1 MVSSFRNLNII
12 SRSSVDVATCLF
24 KVISMNDDADQILKA
39 LRDAGEN
46 GLLIGELV
54 DRLGIDSQEI
64 AKTINTLMSEGLIMQ
79 KQELEEERYMIKT
92 PVTDD
97 AEPGALS
104 DMNGCPCFH
113 CLRIGRCGIR
123 QPDSPVTCSELE
135 EWLGA
140 GLGRA
145 VS

>member
-1 MVSSFRNLNII
+1 
-12 SRSSVDVATCLF
+12 
-24 KVISMNDDADQILKA
+24 MNDDTDQILKA

-46 GLLIGELV
+46 GLLIGELA

-64 AKTINTLMSEGLIMQ
+64 ATIIDTLVSEGRIMQ
-79 KQELEEERYMIKT
+79 KQELEQERYMIKT
-92 PVTDD
+92 PVADD
-97 AEPGALS
+97 AEPGGLS

-123 QPDSPVTCSELE
+123 QPDSPVTCRELE

-140 GLGRA
+140 DLGKA
-145 VS
+145 TS

>member
-1 MVSSFRNLNII
+1 
-12 SRSSVDVATCLF
+12 
-24 KVISMNDDADQILKA
+24 MNDDADQILKA

-64 AKTINTLMSEGLIMQ
+64 TKTINTLMSEGLIMQ

-97 AEPGALS
+97 AEPGVLS

-135 EWLGA
+135 EWMGA

-145 VS
+145 AS